1 MNTMRMYLIIKRLTD
16 IIVSIFC
23 LLLLSPT
30 LIIVSLLIRLTFGSP
45 VMFCQIRPGLHGK
58 PFRMI
63 KFRTMT
69 NECDENGHLLSD
81 EKRITKFGMFLR
93 KTSIDELPE
102 LLNVL
107 KGDMSLVGPRPLLMQ
122 YLPLYTPGQA
132 RRHEVKPGITGLA
145 QVNGR
150 NAITMEER
158 FVFDVWYVDHYSALL
173 DIKILILTILKVIR
187 KENIV
192 TTDTTMNSPFIKEF
206 LKENTIYDVPKHTKN
221 HEGSC

>member
-1 MNTMRMYLIIKRLTD
+1 MKTMRIYQIIKRLTD
-16 IIVSIFC
+16 IIISIFC
-23 LLLLSPT
+23 LLLLLPI
-30 LIIVSLLIRLTFGSP
+30 LIVVALWIRLTFGSP
-45 VMFCQIRPGLHGK
+45 VMFCQVRPGLHGK

-69 NECDENGHLLSD
+69 NECDENGHLLPD
-81 EKRITKFGMFLR
+81 EKRVTKFGMFLR

-122 YLPLYTPGQA
+122 YLPLYTPEQA

-150 NAITMEER
+150 NAISWEQKFEY
-158 FVFDVWYVDHYSALL
+158 DIWYLEHQSLPL
-173 DIKILILTILKVIR
+173 DIKILFLTVWKVLRHDNINAENHITMPTFTGQDKSKIILR
-187 KENIV
+187 
-192 TTDTTMNSPFIKEF
+192 
-206 LKENTIYDVPKHTKN
+206 
-221 HEGSC
+221 